1 MNRRWFFALWA
12 VLALALLPVA
22 AQAQTPPP
30 PAVLRLA
37 GNTPGFVY
45 AGTVCGAFEPGQFGA
60 GWVKIPGLDEQIVDL
75 ALLKDNVLVTISG
88 SGKVYRR
95 GAGEAWQQVIP
106 EISSARAVA
115 ANLTGDRVYLLVGNT
130 SYAVFRSD
138 DAGRTWQILTSTTAE
153 VAPFD
158 IAVSGNT
165 TAGQDIVLF
174 DYGLSGRAGGGS
186 VLSRSVDSG
195 ATWSDVP
202 TSADPGARLRL
213 GRIFVDQTTLNFY
226 ITGSRLNDVLNRLY
240 RLAPTGNTLTEIG
253 LPADLQIGGVSA
265 LTTYPGTMV
274 MAGPRGVFVGPIDGA
289 PNSFRRY
296 ELGLNGAEV
305 YDLITTFGR
314 TAGTALYAGTSRGI
328 FTGNPSAVDNWFD
341 ASAGFPACPSTGP
354 SPFDRIAPFP
364 DSPQHR
370 YFPETGH
377 SLHFGFKAFWEGNG
391 GLPVFG
397 FPLSEEFVE
406 RNADLRQDFTTQ
418 YFERERFEYH
428 PENQPP
434 YQVLLGRLGD
444 ELLRAQGREWRNEG
458 GNNNPFP
465 NTACQ
470 TFGVGGQQRTVCGP
484 FLQYW
489 RTHGLEF
496 DGRAGVSFNESLALF
511 GLPLTAPKVEK
522 NPDGGEVI
530 TQWFERARFEYH
542 PGNPDPYKVLLGRL
556 GSESLKGRGIQ
567 VP

>member
-1 MNRRWFFALWA
+1 
-12 VLALALLPVA
+12 
-22 AQAQTPPP
+22 
-30 PAVLRLA
+30 
-37 GNTPGFVY
+37 
-45 AGTVCGAFEPGQFGA
+45 FGA

-95 GAGEAWQQVIP
+95 GAGQAWQQVIP

-115 ANLTGDRVYLLVGNT
+115 ASLTGERIYLLVGNT

-138 DAGRTWQILTSTTAE
+138 DAGRTWQLLTSTTAD
-153 VAPFD
+153 VSPFD
-158 IAVSGNT
+158 IAVSANPAT
-165 TAGQDIVLF
+165 NQDVVLF

-186 VLSRSVDSG
+186 VLSRSLDNG
-195 ATWSDVP
+195 ATWTDVP
-202 TSADPGARLRL
+202 LAGAGNIRPNL

-226 ITGSRLNDVLNRLY
+226 ITGSLPVQGTTRLY

-253 LPADLQIGGVSA
+253 LPEDLQVGGVNA

-274 MAGPRGVFVGPIDGA
+274 IAGPRGVFAGPIDSA
-289 PNSFRRY
+289 PNTFNRY
-296 ELGLNGAEV
+296 EKGLNGVEV
-305 YDLITTFGR
+305 LDLITTSGR
-314 TAGTALYAGTSRGI
+314 PAGTALYAGTSRGI

-341 ASAGFPACPSTGP
+341 TSIGFPACPNVGP
-354 SPFDRIAPFP
+354 TPFDRVDPFP

-377 SLHFGFKAFWEGNG
+377 SLNFGFKTFWESNG

-397 FPLSEEFVE
+397 FALSEEFVE
-406 RNADLRQDFTTQ
+406 RNADLRLDFTTQ

-465 NTACQ
+465 NTPCQ
-470 TFGVGGQQRTVCGP
+470 SFGVGGQQRTVCGP

-489 RTHGLEF
+489 RTHGLQF
-496 DGRAGVSFNESLALF
+496 DGRGGVSFNESLALF

-522 NPDGGEVI
+522 NPDGNEVI

-542 PGNPDPYKVLLGRL
+542 PNNPDPYKVLLGRL
-556 GSESLKGRGIQ
+556 GSESLRGRGIQ